1 MTANGQ
7 RTAFV
12 FAGGGSLGA
21 IQVGALR
28 ALVDAGERPDFVVGA
43 SVGAINACHFAARP
57 NAEGVSELEAIWRGM
72 RRQDVFPVTLR
83 GAMNFLRGSG
93 SLFESDSLRRLIT
106 RHLSIESLEQTE
118 LPVHVVA
125 TRLDGTPICLSK
137 GPAVDAVLASSA
149 IPIALPSV
157 RIGEHHLM
165 DGAIAGNTP
174 ILTAAELGADRIV
187 VLQTGYPCALKGP
200 PGGAI
205 ARGLHALT
213 LLISNQMERD
223 MRLLAGKVDVFV
235 APHLCPL
242 DVSPFN
248 FAHAAELIERST
260 AATRAWIATGGLRR
274 PADPSVFEHDHGDSA
289 VSSAQAPS

>member
-1 MTANGQ
+1 MSANDKK
-7 RTAFV
+7 TAFV

-28 ALVDAGERPDFVVGA
+28 VLVDAGEKPDFVVGS

-57 NAEGVSELEAIWRGM
+57 NMTGVRELESIWCAM

-83 GAMNFLRGSG
+83 GAMNLLRGSG
-93 SLFESDSLRRLIT
+93 SLFESHSLRRLIT
-106 RHLSIESLEQTE
+106 RHLPIESLEETKI
-118 LPVHVVA
+118 PVHVVA
-125 TRLDGTPICLSK
+125 TGLDGAPVCLST

-157 RIGEHHLM
+157 QIGEHHLM

-174 ILTAAELGADRIV
+174 ILTAAELGAERIV
-187 VLQTGYPCALKGP
+187 VLQTGYPCAMKGP

-223 MRLLAGKVDVFV
+223 MKLLAGKADVFV

-248 FAHAAELIERST
+248 FAHGAALIERS
-260 AATRAWIATGGLRR
+260 AATTRAWLAAGGLRQ
-274 PADPSVFEHDHGDSA
+274 PAGPSVFEHDHSG
-289 VSSAQAPS
+289 PS